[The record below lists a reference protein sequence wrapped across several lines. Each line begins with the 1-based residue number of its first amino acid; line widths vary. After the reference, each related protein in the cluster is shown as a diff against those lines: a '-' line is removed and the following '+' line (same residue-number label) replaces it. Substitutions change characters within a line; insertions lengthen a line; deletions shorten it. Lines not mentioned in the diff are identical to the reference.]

1 MRQLDAHSSL
11 HSSSVS
17 DSFGWAKDDWFGVRV
32 RFELGWGGATG
43 PREGD
48 GNNNTKAPKEGE
60 GGEGAMAWVGIFL
73 FNWPRGNSAR
83 SEPERDRREG
93 RAEEIRLFARWTISE
108 WVSVEPT
115 VAVDFSALLRRGPR
129 SGFSRRIAA
138 YCTNATHDP
147 TERATSP
154 SAPASVRLTTDETSQ
169 LVARPLISG
178 TRSTADL
185 SVAPRPP
192 SPGGASGSS
201 LLPFRPSLS
210 LSHPCPSASRRE
222 VGFIAP
228 RVARS
233 LRLAA
238 SSSRQCA
245 TSQLLSSSASSA
257 IEGLGRPGTAQA
269 GRGRDEREEEVILI
283 VSFDH
288 RTLGGPARMRRAAV
302 TVAHS
307 FGRPSDG
314 RSKRVV
320 CVPPSRSPQAMMACL
335 TCLVTRLGPQ
345 IDASSYFRCSPAR
358 AVILLLRY

>member
-1 MRQLDAHSSL
+1 
-11 HSSSVS
+11 
-17 DSFGWAKDDWFGVRV
+17 
-32 RFELGWGGATG
+32 
-43 PREGD
+43 
-48 GNNNTKAPKEGE
+48 
-60 GGEGAMAWVGIFL
+60 MAWVGMFL

-83 SEPERDRREG
+83 SKPERDTREG

-154 SAPASVRLTTDETSQ
+154 SAAASVRLTTDETSQ

-192 SPGGASGSS
+192 ARRSERLLASPLPPIPLS
-201 LLPFRPSLS
+201 LL
-210 LSHPCPSASRRE
+210 PCPSASRRE

-320 CVPPSRSPQAMMACL
+320 CVPPSRSPQAMMPCL
-335 TCLVTRLGPQ
+335 TCLVTRLGAQ
-345 IDASSYFRCSPAR
+345 MDASSNFRCSPAR
-358 AVILLLRY
+358 AVIL